1 MEVRLSLKACVSKCE
16 GQGPATVVEGKIER
30 AHRHSPEGKVLALG
44 HESVL
49 ITSRAMRLLLS
60 GCTLHVKI
68 NGQVTEVKL
77 AKGAEAGDS
86 MRQRRPHSLTST
98 AEPVSAPTR
107 RAA

>member
-1 MEVRLSLKACVSKCE
+1 MELQLTLKPCLNKCE
-16 GQGPATVVEGKIER
+16 STGPAIVVAGKIER
-30 AHRHSPEGKVLALG
+30 AHRHSPDSKVLQVGPDL
-44 HESVL
+44 VL
-49 ITSRAMRLLLS
+49 ISSRAMRLLLS
-60 GCTLHVKI
+60 GCTLHIKL

-107 RAA
+107 RVA